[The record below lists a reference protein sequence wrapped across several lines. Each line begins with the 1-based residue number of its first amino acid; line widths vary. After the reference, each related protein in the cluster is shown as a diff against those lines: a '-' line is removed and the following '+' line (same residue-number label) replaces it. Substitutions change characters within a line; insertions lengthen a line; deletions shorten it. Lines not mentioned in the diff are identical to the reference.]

1 MRRSEST
8 TLILSEECGGGRISV
23 DMEAFFEFN
32 FQLTEDLEI
41 LVDDWR
47 HTASEWDGGRAF
59 WFPGDA
65 PRRWD

>member
-47 HTASEWDGGRAF
+47 HTAPEWDGGRAF
-59 WFPGDA
+59 WLPGDA
-65 PRRWD
+65 PRRWK